1 MMKNFENK
9 LDRIMQRIW
18 KESAMVR
25 LPKVPDVNNA
35 WMRMEQLMDIQE
47 TESIQKTT
55 VKPAMSAIFI
65 KPKLIWSVAAAL
77 TLTLISPILYNAYT
91 TTSIVAERGQFK
103 TLKLADGST
112 VKLNAE
118 SSLSYKNGF
127 GEHHRN
133 VSLTGE
139 AFFDVEKGDLPF
151 IVQFGS
157 ATVEVLGT
165 EFNIHARGSNIDVIV
180 LEGTVKVSG
189 AEAAKDVVL
198 TAGQKVD
205 FVLGLNPG
213 KPEKINHNKLPGWIY
228 NKLILEQTNLRTVC
242 KEIERKFDVKIKFA
256 SVDLGNITVTGIIEA
271 DEFNPVMETLATLA
285 QRSFKF
291 EKDTYIIY

>member
-1 MMKNFENK
+1 MKNIENK

-18 KESAMVR
+18 KESSMVR
-25 LPKVPDVNNA
+25 LPKVPDVNDA

-47 TESIQKTT
+47 SKSIQKTT
-55 VKPAMSAIFI
+55 VKPAISAIFM
-65 KPKLIWSVAAAL
+65 KPKFVWAMAAVL
-77 TLTLISPILYNAYT
+77 TLTFISPILYNAYT

-103 TLKLADGST
+103 TLTLADGST

-118 SSLSYKNGF
+118 SSLTYKNGF

-133 VSLTGE
+133 VTLTGE
-139 AFFDVEKGDLPF
+139 AYFDVEKGVIPF
-151 IVQFGS
+151 VVQFGS

-165 EFNIHARGSNIDVIV
+165 EFNIFARGSHIDVIV

-189 AEAAKDVVL
+189 EEESKDVVL

-213 KPEKINHNKLPGWIY
+213 EPEKINNNKFPGWVY